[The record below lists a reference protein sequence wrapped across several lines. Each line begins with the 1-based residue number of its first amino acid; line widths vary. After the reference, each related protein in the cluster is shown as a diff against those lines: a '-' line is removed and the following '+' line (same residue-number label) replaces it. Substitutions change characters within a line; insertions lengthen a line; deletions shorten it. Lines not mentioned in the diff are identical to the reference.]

1 MTLDEQE
8 FLISI
13 TNNKLLFSF
22 MVNAFQCP
30 KKSLFTLRL
39 WRYSV
44 TQKKK
49 NSDHPFLIE
58 NNNKKGLQANI
69 EHVKNDCNSELCL
82 HFYKVVVT
90 C

>member
-1 MTLDEQE
+1 MKI
-8 FLISI
+8 F
-13 TNNKLLFSF
+13 
-22 MVNAFQCP
+22 C
-30 KKSLFTLRL
+30 
-39 WRYSV
+39 YSK
-44 TQKKK
+44 KKK

-58 NNNKKGLQANI
+58 NNNKEGLQANI